1 MTINCAIIDDEP
13 LAAGLLKSYAEKTP
27 FLHLIGT
34 YGSALEAM
42 RELRTNPVQ
51 LLFLDIQMPPE
62 GKSRNHSLSDELCLA
77 GKCFRW
83 RIGKMGEITHM
94 IPVYSK
100 AGTVRTE
107 HRIGSIL

>member
-1 MTINCAIIDDEP
+1 MTVRAIAQHIHITAGRPDRAVEERYIIRNAARIVKRVID
-13 LAAGLLKSYAEKTP
+13 
-27 FLHLIGT
+27 
-34 YGSALEAM
+34 
-42 RELRTNPVQ
+42 
-51 LLFLDIQMPPE
+51 FLDIQMPPE